1 MAQGFG
7 ATDNYGQEKNDWP
20 LGPIDRQV
28 RQGVEL

>member
-7 ATDNYGQEKNDWP
+7 ANYGQEKNDWP